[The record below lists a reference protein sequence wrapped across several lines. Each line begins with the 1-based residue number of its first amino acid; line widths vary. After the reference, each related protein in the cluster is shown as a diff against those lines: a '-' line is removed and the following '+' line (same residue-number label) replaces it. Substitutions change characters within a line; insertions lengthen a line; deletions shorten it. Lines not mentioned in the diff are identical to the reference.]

1 MRELYAHRESFIHQ
15 RSAKV
20 KVLFT
25 FAFIIFLNLT
35 PHASWSAYLLFL
47 ILALALVLSSR
58 VGLGLVL
65 KRSLFALLFVLAAIP
80 LVFTGS
86 DLQRT
91 LVLPGGL
98 RVAYSLSGLSH
109 FASIGIKSW
118 ISVLVAALLAA
129 TTQFTDI
136 LKALAGLKV
145 PKLFVAI
152 VGLMWRYLF
161 VITDEV
167 RRMLR
172 ARSSRSAFALNGRRA
187 GGSLAWRA
195 KVTGGMAGS
204 LLLRSIERSDKV
216 YAAMLSRGYNGT
228 LPAQEVTPL
237 SRQEWWIFG
246 LGILLLILFWGLA
259 VFVGG

>member
-1 MRELYAHRESFIHQ
+1 LRELYAHRDSFIHQ

-35 PHASWSAYLLFL
+35 PHASWSAYL
-47 ILALALVLSSR
+47 
-58 VGLGLVL
+58 
-65 KRSLFALLFVLAAIP
+65 FVLAAIP

-98 RVAYSLSGLSH
+98 RIAYSLSGLSR

-195 KVTGGMAGS
+195 RVTGGMAGS
-204 LLLRSIERSDKV
+204 LLLRSIERSDRV
-216 YAAMLSRGYNGT
+216 YAAMLSRGYNGV
-228 LPAQEVTPL
+228 LPAQEVAPL
-237 SRQEWWIFG
+237 SRQEWWILG